1 MHAPRRS
8 IPKKNR
14 RLTPRL
20 ALTSSA
26 KRSVRNVGATV
37 STHPGHVLSPQQD
50 PSLRSPQGRLI
61 DPHRTTYE
69 ASSFFLPERSD
80 KNTFGTHNLRGG
92 GTMSPAP
99 AKTWELYRKDY
110 IVMPAGDAQET
121 PQLIC

>member
-1 MHAPRRS
+1 RS

-26 KRSVRNVGATV
+26 KRSVRNVGATF

-50 PSLRSPQGRLI
+50 PSPRSPQGRLI

-69 ASSFFLPERSD
+69 ASLSSLQKKRQKYFRD
-80 KNTFGTHNLRGG
+80 
-92 GTMSPAP
+92 
-99 AKTWELYRKDY
+99 
-110 IVMPAGDAQET
+110 
-121 PQLIC
+121 PQLARWRNDVSWPGQDMGTLP